1 MKKHMTMD
9 YRPQTISWRL
19 LGYHA
24 KYIRSWADM
33 LIAKAQGHNYRAK
46 EISKKF
52 WSDFG
57 KYEIEIERYYD
68 HSLACRVTEH
78 ITRKPTGIILE

>member
-1 MKKHMTMD
+1 
-9 YRPQTISWRL
+9 
-19 LGYHA
+19 
-24 KYIRSWADM
+24 M
-33 LIAKAQGHNYRAK
+33 LIAKAQGHNFKAK
-46 EISKKF
+46 EIAKAF

-78 ITRKPTGIILE
+78 ITRKPQGVILE